1 MALIHDKLP
10 LKAATP
16 PEWIHHVLAD
26 FDTFLQDHAL
36 CEKKAAASAM
46 AMVGRY
52 QDKEVL
58 VEPLICLAKEEL
70 QHFHEVY
77 RLLHKRGLALGTND
91 KDPYVGA
98 LLKHARHGDNEHFL
112 DRLLIAALIEARSC
126 ERFCLLAEGLH
137 DEDMKAYYARLS
149 REEAGHHMIF
159 LRIARFYFDENVV
172 EKRLGELLDL
182 EAKAMLNTPLR
193 AAVH

>member
-1 MALIHDKLP
+1 MAIIHDKLP
-10 LKAATP
+10 LRAPTP
-16 PEWIHHVLAD
+16 PEWLQYVLDD
-26 FDTFLQDHAL
+26 FECFLQDHAL

-46 AMVGRY
+46 AMVSRY

-77 RLLHKRGLALGTND
+77 RLLHKRGIPLGSHD
-91 KDPYVGA
+91 KDPYVSA
-98 LLKHARHGDNEHFL
+98 LLKLARHGDHEHFL

-126 ERFCLLAEGLH
+126 ERFDLLAEGLH
-137 DEDMKAYYARLS
+137 EEDMRAYYARLS

-159 LRIARFYFDENVV
+159 LRIARFYFQEDAV
-172 EKRLGELLDL
+172 ESRLDELLDL
-182 EAKAMLNTPLR
+182 EAKTMLTTPLR

>member
-1 MALIHDKLP
+1 MAIIHDKLP
-10 LKAATP
+10 LRAATP
-16 PEWIHHVLAD
+16 PVWIEKVLED
-26 FDTFLQDHAL
+26 FPAFLQDHAL

-77 RLLHKRGLALGTND
+77 RLLHKRGIPLGTND

-98 LLKHARHGDNEHFL
+98 LLKHARHGDAEHFL
-112 DRLLIAALIEARSC
+112 DRLIIAALIEARSC
-126 ERFCLLAEGLH
+126 ERFCLLAEGLN
-137 DEDMKAYYARLS
+137 DEDMRAYYARLS

-159 LRIARFYFDENVV
+159 LRIARFYFDEEIVQ
-172 EKRLGELLDL
+172 KRLEELLDI
-182 EAKAMLNTPLR
+182 EAEAMLNTPLR